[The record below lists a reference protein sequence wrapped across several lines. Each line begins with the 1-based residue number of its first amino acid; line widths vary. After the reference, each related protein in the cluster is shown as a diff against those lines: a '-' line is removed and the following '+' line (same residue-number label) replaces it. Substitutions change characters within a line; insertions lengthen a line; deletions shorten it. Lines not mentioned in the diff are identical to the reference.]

1 MKCILSD
8 ETFYVLYNTLKE
20 TSSQIFHIFSLTFD
34 STIDPVDFIPA
45 KTLRNFRCINKQINN
60 K

>member
-20 TSSQIFHIFSLTFD
+20 TLSQIFNMFSFTFD
-34 STIDPVDFIPA
+34 STTDPVDFIPD
-45 KTLRNFRCINKQINN
+45 KS
-60 K
+60 